1 MDNYYLKLNKLF
13 FYPDKLLNESKNIQW
28 APFEKATGKTGNFF
42 DRVEE
47 WLMGKVED
55 VEQFPEVE
63 RIHRILEYVTESK
76 DIRPRF
82 YRQQKKFE
90 VPAHKDL
97 NTTCAVNLLISAN
110 PGPITFTDIGD
121 VDYKAAL
128 LNLQQEHSVKPSE
141 GERILLKYSIFDTTY
156 KECRDRLNIFT

>member
-47 WLMGKVED
+47 WLIGKVED

-82 YRQQKKFE
+82 YRQQKEFK

-110 PGPITFTDIGD
+110 PGPM
-121 VDYKAAL
+121 